1 MESGTKTA
9 DADKTAPIA
18 KANKH
23 FWSMMCLRL
32 E

>member
-1 MESGTKTA
+1 MESGTNTA

-23 FWSMMCLRL
+23 FLSM
-32 E
+32 

>member
-1 MESGTKTA
+1 MDSGTNTA

-23 FWSMMCLRL
+23 FLSM
-32 E
+32 